1 MKTKTATIPIRGEKW
16 KVFFKSPPKEVE
28 VEGAIGFCIFDQRKI
43 YVTPDE
49 DGLGTM
55 IHELLHALF
64 PQLNEEA
71 IVEAE
76 KVLMIGLSKFPQE
89 YLLDEDGAIEL

>member
-1 MKTKTATIPIRGEKW
+1 MKTKTATIPIRSEKW
-16 KVFFKSPPKEVE
+16 KVFFKSPPKNAD
-28 VEGAIGFCIFDQRKI
+28 GAIGFCIFDQRKI

-49 DGLGTM
+49 DCLGTM

-64 PQLNEEA
+64 PQLNEDA

-76 KVLMIGLSKFPQE
+76 TVLMIGLSKFPQE

>member
-1 MKTKTATIPIRGEKW
+1 MKTKTATIPIRSEKW
-16 KVFFKSPPKEVE
+16 KVFFKPPPKVAD
-28 VEGAIGFCIFDQRKI
+28 GAIGFCIFDQRKI

-49 DGLGTM
+49 DCLGTM

-64 PQLNEEA
+64 PQLNEDA

-76 KVLMIGLSKFPQE
+76 TVLMLGLSKFPQE
-89 YLLDEDGAIEL
+89 YLLDEDGGIEL

>member
-1 MKTKTATIPIRGEKW
+1 MKTKTATIPIRSEKW
-16 KVFFKSPPKEVE
+16 KVFFKAPPKVAD
-28 VEGAIGFCIFDQRKI
+28 GAIGFCIFDEKKI
-43 YVTPDE
+43 YVTPD
-49 DGLGTM
+49 DDCLGTM

-76 KVLMIGLSKFPQE
+76 KVLMIGLSKFPNE